1 MLIQLLL
8 GQIGGTC
15 TQVAHETVQYLLQ
28 RWLVTVEISLVQGL
42 P

>member
-15 TQVAHETVQYLLQ
+15 MQVAHESVQYLLQ
-28 RWLVTVEISLVQGL
+28 RWLVIVEICLVQGL